1 MNSKQIWM
9 GNTSLYH
16 NDSEVKGGF
25 TTING
30 EQFYRISN
38 YDQMPD
44 FFMTIVSDSDHWM
57 FISSNGSLSA
67 GRKDRDNALFPYYT
81 DDKIHD
87 YAGITGSKTQLLVE
101 NNGKTSLWQPF
112 NRALDGFYKTE
123 RNIYKSVYSN
133 KLIFEEI
140 NHDLGLK
147 FSYGWYNT
155 DKFGFVRRSFLSN
168 LTDSEIQLS
177 IMDGVANL
185 LPSGTGHDF
194 QNAYSNLLD
203 GYKKTE
209 LIESSRLGLIMLS
222 AVPVDKAEPSEAL
235 RANTVWGAG
244 LDNSEVLLSNK
255 QWQAFSHGEAVS
267 TEFDVKGTRGA
278 FYQCATLT
286 LAAEEQKDWLIVA
299 EINQNASSVA
309 NLSKAIEQN
318 ANLVAEVLDDVVSG
332 TKRLRS
338 LVAAADGLQTT
349 SENLSASRHYSNTL
363 YNIMRGGIYLD
374 NYQIDRQ
381 DFADFFK
388 QANTLLAE
396 CYADWLS
403 GLPKT
408 FSHETLIESCQTTN
422 NADVIRLGYEYLP
435 LTFSRRHGDPSRPW
449 NLFSI
454 VTKNEDGSPVS
465 DYQGNWRDIFQTW
478 EALSLSYPEFIE
490 NIICKFLNA
499 STADGYNPYRIMKN
513 GIDWEC
519 PEPNDPWAY
528 IGYWGDH
535 QIIYLQKLLELS
547 EQFHPGKLDQFM
559 QQDIFAYANVPYRIK
574 SYDETVLDPQNTIDF
589 DHELNDK
596 IVALTETNG
605 SDARLILDDDGQVY
619 RVNFCEKILLTLLT
633 KMSNFIPDAGIW
645 LNTQRPEWN
654 DANNALVGN
663 GVSVVTLCYVRR
675 FVKFWLEQLDN
686 ATTDTYQLS
695 REVYGFMQ
703 NLNQVFANHAD
714 AIISGVSNEQ
724 RKAVIDALGQY
735 ATDYRNAIYD
745 AGFSGEKSS
754 LGKDELMGFLNTI
767 LPCIDAS
774 IRSNRREDGLYHAY
788 NLVAFSQDEVS
799 IRYLYEM
806 LEGQVAVLSS
816 GLLSGRES
824 LAVLDALK
832 NSALFREN
840 QYSYLLYPDRE
851 LARFVEKNNIPR
863 EAVETSALMQK
874 LLADELNPIVR
885 SDKTGQYHFCADF
898 HNADYLADALDAL
911 DKSEF
916 GDLVAA
922 EKQLLLDVYEQ
933 MFDHQSFTGR
943 SGTFYAYEGLG
954 SIYWHMV
961 SKLLLAANESFYAAV
976 KDGSDPTIIG
986 QIKAH
991 YYEIKAGIGIF
1002 KSPALYGAFPTD
1014 AYSHTVR
1021 DAGVKQPGMT
1031 GQVKEDILSRLG
1043 ELGAFV
1049 EGGEIHFDLSLIN
1062 QEEFLDQPVE
1072 ISFVDVNGNDNVIEL
1087 QPGQLAFSLCQVPII
1102 YSAADEW
1109 QITIQKSSGDV
1120 IELAGNTIPA
1130 EYCNALFLRQGEIK
1144 QIQVAVSLT

>member
-9 GNTSLYH
+9 GNTSLNR
-16 NDSEVKGGF
+16 NDSEVQGGF
-25 TTING
+25 TNING
-30 EQFYRISN
+30 ERFYRIGN

-101 NNGKTSLWQPF
+101 KNDKTSLWQPF
-112 NRALDGFYKTE
+112 NRALDGVYNTE
-123 RNIYKSVYSN
+123 RNIFKSVYSN

-168 LTDSEIQLS
+168 LSDSDTTVS
-177 IMDGVANL
+177 IMDGVSNL

-244 LDNSEVLLSNK
+244 LEGSEVLLSNK
-255 QWQAFSHGEAVS
+255 QWHAFSHGESVS

-278 FYQCATLT
+278 FYQSTTLT
-286 LAAEEQKDWLIVA
+286 LSAGDAKEWLLVA
-299 EINQNASSVA
+299 EINQNASAVA
-309 NLSKAIEQN
+309 NLSQAIESN
-318 ANLVAEVLDDVVSG
+318 ANLVDEVLADIADG
-332 TKRLRS
+332 TKRLRG

-349 SENLSASRHYSNTL
+349 SEELSASRHYSNTL

-374 NYQIDRQ
+374 NYDIDRQ

-388 QANTLLAE
+388 EANTLLGE
-396 CYADWLS
+396 CYADWLT
-403 GLPKT
+403 GLPES
-408 FSHETLIESCQTTN
+408 FSHESLLAACQETGN
-422 NADVIRLGYEYLP
+422 SDVIRLGYEYLP

-454 VTKNEDGSPVS
+454 VTKNEDGTPVS
-465 DYQGNWRDIFQTW
+465 DYQGNWRDIFQNW

-559 QQDIFAYANVPYRIK
+559 QEEIFAYANVPYRIK
-574 SYDETVLDPQNTIDF
+574 SYEETVKDPQNTIDF

-605 SDARLILDDDGQVY
+605 SDAKLILDSEGAVY
-619 RVNFCEKILLTLLT
+619 RVNFCEKVLITLLT

-675 FVKFWLEQLDN
+675 FVKFWLEQLESAQADS
-686 ATTDTYQLS
+686 YELS
-695 REVYGFMQ
+695 SEVFGFMQ
-703 NLNQVFANHAD
+703 NLHQVFSTHAD
-714 AIISGVSNEQ
+714 AIVAGVSNEQ
-724 RKAVIDALGQY
+724 RKAVTDSLGQF
-735 ATDYRNAIYD
+735 ATDYRSAIYN
-745 AGFSGEKSS
+745 AGFSGEKSVLS
-754 LGKDELMGFLNTI
+754 KADLVSFLNTI

-788 NLVAFSQDEVS
+788 NLVAFSDTEVS

-816 GLLSGRES
+816 GLLTGSES
-824 LAVLDALK
+824 LDVLNALK
-832 NSALFREN
+832 ASALFREN

-863 EAVETSALMQK
+863 EAVETSDLMQK

-885 SDKTGQYHFCADF
+885 SDKTGQYHFSADF
-898 HNADYLADALDAL
+898 HNADYLAEALDNL
-911 DKSEF
+911 DQAEF
-916 GDLVAA
+916 GELVAA
-922 EKQLLLDVYEQ
+922 EKQQLLDVYED

-961 SKLLLAANESFYAAV
+961 SKLLLAANESFYAAC
-976 KDGSDPTIIG
+976 KDGSDAGVIG

-991 YYEIKAGIGIF
+991 YYEIKAGIGVF

-1014 AYSHTVR
+1014 AYSHTVS

-1031 GQVKEDILSRLG
+1031 GQVKEDIIARLG
-1043 ELGAFV
+1043 ELGASFK
-1049 EGGEIHFDLSLIN
+1049 GGEIHFDLSLIN
-1062 QEEFLDQPVE
+1062 PEEFLDQPVE
-1072 ISFVDVNGNDNVIEL
+1072 ISFVDVDGNDNVIEL
-1087 QPGQLAFSLCQVPII
+1087 QPGQLAYNLCQVPII
-1102 YSAADEW
+1102 YSVADDW
-1109 QITIQKSSGDV
+1109 QIKIRKSSGDV

-1130 EYCNALFLRQGEIK
+1130 EYCNSLFLRQGEIK
-1144 QIQVAVSLT
+1144 QIEVAVSLT